1 MTCASAA
8 TAHSGNMLSARS
20 ATISRIGSLTS
31 TNRAFGRRA
40 AVSGRARLRVRRNNL
55 PVVHRPLTT
64 DPPARPIHSDYRR
77 PFILGVV
84 NGALYQMGIAF
95 VDPGTVLPAFI
106 NELTRSELAVGAVSA
121 VAGAGWLLPQLFVAN
136 YLQVM
141 PRKLPIYRAAAV
153 VRVAA
158 MFGLV
163 AALYL
168 LGGHSG
174 LILPAFLILYAVFMF
189 AGGAG
194 GISFIDVV
202 AKTIPPYR
210 IGSFFGQRLLYGGIL
225 AIIAAVVVRWMLRQ
239 GSPFG
244 FPHNFIYLFLMGAV
258 VVAAALMCFAVIDEP
273 PGRVEKTRP
282 PLAEYLRRAP
292 AVLVHDAD
300 FRRLFIVGLLQG
312 AAGIAG
318 PFYVVFTG
326 VSLGMPQSMLGIYL
340 GAGTVGG
347 IVSNFLWAPLS
358 DRRGGKRAMVWVAAV
373 ALLAPGLATALSLL
387 PVQHAAAGWGFCAVF
402 FLIGCTGSGSFIASN
417 HYLLELAPE
426 TARPTYVGVL
436 NTFSGILA
444 LMPVLG
450 GLLAHIWSYQVV
462 FALAAAATLAG
473 LVRAVG
479 LRELSGGT
487 NDRFGERVQP
497 PAGLADGQ
505 SRAGGDA
512 AAPELETTE

>member
-1 MTCASAA
+1 MD
-8 TAHSGNMLSARS
+8 
-20 ATISRIGSLTS
+20 
-31 TNRAFGRRA
+31 
-40 AVSGRARLRVRRNNL
+40 
-55 PVVHRPLTT
+55 RPSTT
-64 DPPARPIHSDYRR
+64 DSLAGRPRRDYRR
-77 PFILGVV
+77 PFLLGVL

-95 VDPGTVLPAFI
+95 VDPSTVLPVFI

-136 YLQVM
+136 YVQVM
-141 PRKLPIYRAAAV
+141 PRKLPVYRWAAV
-153 VRVAA
+153 VRLAA

-163 AALYL
+163 AALYV
-168 LGGHSG
+168 LGGRAR
-174 LILPAFLILYAVFMF
+174 LILPVFLVLYAVFMF

-225 AIIAAVVVRWMLRQ
+225 AIIAAVVVRWMLGQ
-239 GSPFG
+239 GGPFA
-244 FPHNFIYLFLMGAV
+244 FPRNFIYLFLMGAV
-258 VVAAALMCFAVIDEP
+258 VVAAALTCFAVIDEP
-273 PGRVEKTRP
+273 PGKVERSRP

-300 FRRLFIVGLLQG
+300 FRRLFVVGLLQG

-358 DRRGGKRAMVWVAAV
+358 DRYGGKRAMVWVAAM
-373 ALLAPGLATALSLL
+373 ALLAPGLATALAVL
-387 PVQHAAAGWGFCAVF
+387 PLHHAAAGWGFCAVF

-426 TARPTYVGVL
+426 VTRPTYVGVL
-436 NTFSGILA
+436 NTFSGVTP
-444 LMPVLG
+444 LMPLLG
-450 GLLAHIWSYQVV
+450 GVLVRAWSYQAV
-462 FALAAAATLAG
+462 FALAAAASLAG

-479 LRELSGGT
+479 LRELTGSMS
-487 NDRFGERVQP
+487 DRFGERAQP
-497 PAGLADGQ
+497 WGEAAAGQTG
-505 SRAGGDA
+505 AGAEA
-512 AAPELETTE
+512 AAPEFTESRPLE

>member
-1 MTCASAA
+1 MD
-8 TAHSGNMLSARS
+8 RS
-20 ATISRIGSLTS
+20 
-31 TNRAFGRRA
+31 
-40 AVSGRARLRVRRNNL
+40 
-55 PVVHRPLTT
+55 PKT
-64 DPPARPIHSDYRR
+64 DPPARVPRSDYRR

-106 NELTRSELAVGAVSA
+106 NELTRSALAVGAVSA

-136 YLQVM
+136 YVQVM
-141 PRKLPIYRAAAV
+141 PRKLPVYRAAAV
-153 VRVAA
+153 VRIAA
-158 MFGLV
+158 MFALV

-168 LGGHSG
+168 LGGRAG
-174 LILPAFLILYAVFMF
+174 LILPVFLILYAVFMF

-225 AIIAAVVVRWMLRQ
+225 AIIAAVVVRWMLRE

-244 FPHNFIYLFLMGAV
+244 FPQNFLYLFLMGAV
-258 VVAAALMCFAVIDEP
+258 MVAAALTCFAVIDEP
-273 PGRVEKTRP
+273 PGKVEKTRP

-292 AVLVHDAD
+292 AVLVHDVD

-318 PFYVVFTG
+318 PFYVVFTS

-340 GAGTVGG
+340 GASTVGG

-358 DRRGGKRAMVWVAAV
+358 DRCGGKRAMVWVAAV
-373 ALLAPGLATALSLL
+373 ALLAPGLATALAVL
-387 PVQHAAAGWGFCAVF
+387 PLQHAAAGWGFCAVF
-402 FLIGCTGSGSFIASN
+402 LLIGCTGSGSFIASN

-426 TARPTYVGVL
+426 VARPTYVGVL

-444 LMPVLG
+444 LMPLLG
-450 GLLAHIWSYQVV
+450 GALVRAWSYQAV

-473 LVRAVG
+473 LVRAGG
-479 LRELSGGT
+479 LRELSDGT
-487 NDRFGERVQP
+487 MRRFGERVQP
-497 PAGLADGQ
+497 SAGAAASQTG
-505 SRAGGDA
+505 AGGDG
-512 AAPELETTE
+512 AAPEVMESRPLE